1 MESQLTM
8 IKALKGSSPVVV
20 ITRMLIAA
28 AVVFGTYNPTGVSV
42 FHWVTQNENPTDAWV
57 ILGAIVAILANV
69 ALLIAAWKALGKIGT
84 IIVVIFFAALV
95 YLSLQEGWV
104 SAGNQVSIELLALI
118 LYSAFLGIGLSG
130 AIIWRRATGQVVTD
144 EADDLDN

>member
-1 MESQLTM
+1 MLDA
-8 IKALKGSSPVVV
+8 IKGSSPAVL
-20 ITRMLIAA
+20 ISRMLIAA
-28 AVVFGTYNPTGVSV
+28 IVVFATYNPTGKSV
-42 FHWVTQNENPTDAWV
+42 FHWVSNNENPSDAWV

-69 ALLIAAWKALGKIGT
+69 ALLIAAWKALGKLGT
-84 IIVVIFFAALV
+84 IIIIILFAALV

-104 SAGNQVSIELLALI
+104 SAESNTSLQWLALI

-144 EADDLDN
+144 EAPDIDH

>member
-1 MESQLTM
+1 MFN
-8 IKALKGSSPVVV
+8 ALKGSSPVVL

-28 AVVFGTYNPTGVSV
+28 IVVFASYNPTGNSI
-42 FHWVTQNENPTDAWV
+42 FHWVRNNDNPTDAWV
-57 ILGAIVAILANV
+57 ILGAIVAILANI
-69 ALLIAAWKALGKIGT
+69 ALLIAAWKALGKLGT
-84 IIVVIFFAALV
+84 IIVLVFFAALV

-104 SAGNQVSIELLALI
+104 SPGNQASFEWLGLI

-144 EADDLDN
+144 EADDIKH

>member
-1 MESQLTM
+1 M
-8 IKALKGSSPVVV
+8 IKALKGSSPIVL
-20 ITRMLIAA
+20 ISRMLIAA
-28 AVVFGTYNPTGVSV
+28 IVVFATYNPSGSSI
-42 FHWVTQNENPTDAWV
+42 FHWVKNNENRTDAWV
-57 ILGAIVAILANV
+57 ILVAIIAILANF
-69 ALLIAAWKALGKIGT
+69 ALLIAAWKALGKLGT

-104 SAGNQVSIELLALI
+104 SAGNRVSLEWLALI

-144 EADDLDN
+144 EADDIHG

>member
-1 MESQLTM
+1 MLN
-8 IKALKGSSPVVV
+8 ALKGSSPVVL

-28 AVVFGTYNPTGVSV
+28 AVVFASYNPTGKSV
-42 FHWVTQNENPTDAWV
+42 FHWVRDNDNPTDAWV
-57 ILGAIVAILANV
+57 ILGAIVAILANF
-69 ALLIAAWKALGKIGT
+69 ALLIAAWKALGKLGT
-84 IIVVIFFAALV
+84 IIIVILFAAVV

-104 SAGNQVSIELLALI
+104 SSQSNASIQWLALI

-144 EADDLDN
+144 EAPDIDH